1 MTPAARAAAA
11 IEILDT
17 WEAGDQRAEKVLRDW
32 GRANRYA
39 GSGDRRAIGDLVYT
53 CIRRRRSL
61 LTGRSATGGRG
72 MILGLVTD
80 EGADP
85 GDVFS
90 GAKYAPAA
98 LTEAEL
104 AAPDTP
110 PSDPMR
116 FDHPD
121 WMEAPLKRS
130 LGVEYPEVMEA
141 LQSRAPIGLRV
152 NRLKTTVTD
161 AVSALEADGVE
172 TIPSE
177 LDEDALVAPPG
188 ARIGQAEAY
197 LSGEVE
203 LQDPASQAVAR
214 LAAAQAGE
222 TVLDYCAG
230 GGGKTLALA
239 AHMGG
244 KGRLIA
250 HDIAT
255 ERLKQTTSRAE
266 RASADVECRGPDDM
280 GALIGACDLV
290 FVDAPC
296 TGSGS
301 WRRDP
306 EGKWRL
312 TEQRFADYQT
322 LQREVFA
329 SALSYVAP
337 GGRLAYATCS
347 VFTEENADLTD
358 WALAKFAQLKP
369 GASLTLTPG
378 PLHDGFYCRVFHL
391 S

>member
-11 IEILDT
+11 IEILDA

-61 LTGRSATGGRG
+61 LTTHGATGGRG

-85 GDVFS
+85 HDVFS
-90 GAKYAPAA
+90 GVKYAPSA

-104 AAPDTP
+104 AAPNTP
-110 PSDPMR
+110 PTDPMR
-116 FDHPD
+116 YDHPD

-130 LGVEYPEVMEA
+130 LGDGYSEVMEA

-152 NRLKTTVTD
+152 NRLKATVAD
-161 AVSALEADGVE
+161 VVGALEADGVE
-172 TIPSE
+172 TIPSD

-197 LSGEVE
+197 LNGEVE

-214 LAAAQAGE
+214 LASAKAGE
-222 TVLDYCAG
+222 VVLDFCAG
-230 GGGKTLALA
+230 GGGKALALA

-244 KGRLIA
+244 QGRLIA

-255 ERLKQTTSRAE
+255 DRLKQAASRAE
-266 RASADVECRGPDDM
+266 RASAAIECRGPEEMDD
-280 GALIGACDLV
+280 LFGACDLV

-312 TEQRFADYQT
+312 TEGRFIEYLA

-329 SALSYVAP
+329 NALRHVAP

-347 VFTEENADLTD
+347 LFAEENADLAT
-358 WALAKFAQLKP
+358 WAAGEFPQLKP
-369 GASLTLTPG
+369 GASLTLTPA
-378 PLHDGFYCRVFHL
+378 PLHDGFYCSVFHL
-391 S
+391 